1 MDRWIRRSLE
11 RALGDKIAVTN
22 ATKTADTAAL
32 IASLKPRPGP
42 PLKRFGPNG
51 DGGYLMPDDLDGIV
65 ACISPGVSTECG
77 FDSEMAARG
86 IDVYMADASVAG
98 PSARHD
104 RFHFFP
110 KHLDIAAS
118 AGTMTLDQ
126 LCAQAPDGDLLLQM
140 DIEGAEYRV
149 LAAAER

>member
-1 MDRWIRRSLE
+1 MPLRSS
-11 RALGDKIAVTN
+11 
-22 ATKTADTAAL
+22 TA
-32 IASLKPRPGP
+32 SSRNSGP
-42 PLKRFGPNG
+42 PLKRFGPSG

-118 AGTMTLDQ
+118 GRNHDARSASSAYDERMATLRVQ
-126 LCAQAPDGDLLLQM
+126 L
-140 DIEGAEYRV
+140 DIEEAR
-149 LAAAER
+149 